1 MKKVHYSVL
10 HPGQDFLASSDRG
23 LIRPERCRPSLLP
36 PPPPPPYFAPLQES
50 KLITSHLLKAD
61 TVSAASYLGDQSFL
75 GRRHEYDIFPLLV
88 SQLAPDT
95 KKGRYAIP

>member
-23 LIRPERCRPSLLP
+23 LIRPERCLL
-36 PPPPPPYFAPLQES
+36 LRTLLLS
-50 KLITSHLLKAD
+50 KLITSHLPKAD
-61 TVSAASYLGDQSFL
+61 TVSAAAYLGDQSFL

-95 KKGRYAIP
+95 EKGRYAIP

>member
-23 LIRPERCRPSLLP
+23 LIRPERCRASFLL
-36 PPPPPPYFAPLQES
+36 LRRTLLLS

>member
-23 LIRPERCRPSLLP
+23 LIRPERCRASFLL
-36 PPPPPPYFAPLQES
+36 LLLLRTLLLS

>member
-23 LIRPERCRPSLLP
+23 LIRPERCRRASFLL
-36 PPPPPPYFAPLQES
+36 LHLRTLLLS
-50 KLITSHLLKAD
+50 KLITSHLPKAD
-61 TVSAASYLGDQSFL
+61 TVSAAAYLGDQSFL

-95 KKGRYAIP
+95 EKGRYAIP

>member
-23 LIRPERCRPSLLP
+23 LIRPEPCRASFLL
-36 PPPPPPYFAPLQES
+36 LCRRTLLLS